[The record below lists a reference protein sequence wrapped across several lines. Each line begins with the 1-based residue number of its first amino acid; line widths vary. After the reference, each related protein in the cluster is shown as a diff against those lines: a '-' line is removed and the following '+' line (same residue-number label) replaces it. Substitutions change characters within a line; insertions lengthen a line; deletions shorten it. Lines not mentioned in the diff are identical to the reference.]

1 MRLKAVTILEWKFMG
16 QEIDLLFVNCSHA
29 KEKFPISAGEAG
41 MQEVGQSAVLGRA
54 FPDFLENEHTD

>member
-1 MRLKAVTILEWKFMG
+1 MG

-29 KEKFPISAGEAG
+29 KEELPTSAGEAG

-54 FPDFLENEHTD
+54 FPDSLENEHID